1 MSLML
6 TGKKIPEQKKRRM
19 IKMTE
24 QDAIIDILE
33 SLEDIR
39 DDSTV
44 PKNVRSK
51 IDEMISTLK
60 DEGAEISLRVDK
72 VQQELEDIS
81 SDSNLQAFT
90 RTQLWNVVSLLET
103 LL

>member
-1 MSLML
+1 MDSDEM
-6 TGKKIPEQKKRRM
+6 M
-19 IKMTE
+19 
-24 QDAIIDILE
+24 DILD
-33 SLEDIR
+33 SLDEIKG
-39 DDSTV
+39 DSTV
-44 PKNVRSK
+44 PKNVKLK

-60 DEGAEISLRVDK
+60 DEKTDISIRVDK

>member
-1 MSLML
+1 MDSDEIM
-6 TGKKIPEQKKRRM
+6 
-19 IKMTE
+19 
-24 QDAIIDILE
+24 DILE
-33 SLEDIR
+33 SLDEIKG
-39 DDSTV
+39 DSTV
-44 PKNVRSK
+44 PKNVKQK
-51 IDEMISTLK
+51 IDEIITTLK
-60 DEGAEISLRVDK
+60 NESVDISIRVDK

>member
-1 MSLML
+1 MVQLM
-6 TGKKIPEQKKRRM
+6 TIQIFVRRM
-19 IKMTE
+19 IKMTDQE
-24 QDAIIDILE
+24 TIEDILE
-33 SLEDIR
+33 SLDEIKE
-39 DDSTV
+39 DSTV

-51 IDEMISTLK
+51 VSGVIETLK
-60 DEGAEISLRVDK
+60 QDDMELSLRVDK
-72 VQQELEDIS
+72 VQQELEEIS